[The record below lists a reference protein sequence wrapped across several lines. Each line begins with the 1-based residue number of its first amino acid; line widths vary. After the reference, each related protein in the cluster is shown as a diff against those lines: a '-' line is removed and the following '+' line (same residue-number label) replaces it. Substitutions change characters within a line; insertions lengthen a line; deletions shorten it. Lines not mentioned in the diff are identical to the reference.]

1 MKKLLLAAVLIIALG
16 SPGFLHAA
24 VSDPVAYYSL
34 SGDASDSSGNGYHGA
49 VSGATLT
56 ADRFGSRTGAYIF
69 NCINN
74 HIAIPEFL
82 SADVAAVTIA
92 AWVKVSSLHDGA
104 IFYKGLQGEMELR
117 SDPAGNYH
125 MMVKLSNGAWFSAA
139 GGPVDTGKFQ
149 HVVGIYRRGDKIELW
164 IDGAQAGST
173 GVSNLNLF
181 GGMLASS
188 IGAYNRTAG
197 FFNGIIDEIAVYNR
211 ALSPAEIQALYN
223 ESGPSSVK
231 LPRTGQTAC
240 WNAGGISVACAGT
253 GQDGDI
259 RAGAAWPTPRFTDN
273 GDQTVTDRLTGL
285 TWTKNGNVM
294 QTRDPGFDAD
304 ASANFPPSTAGDGR
318 VTWQHALDYIRK
330 LNQESYLGHSDW
342 RLPNRWEMES
352 LTHGDRIAS
361 DWLNASGF
369 YNVPGSFNWTS
380 TSVPSSGMNAYT
392 VLLNSGAVAYAAK
405 NDGSCGAVWPVR
417 GNPAGSPGSS
427 VVSLPKTGQTRCY
440 NESGAVIAC
449 IDTGQDGA
457 HQAGVAWPNPRF
469 REKSGAVLDS
479 LTGLVWPSSGS
490 VMQARDPGF
499 DTDFFAGDGKV
510 TWQRALDYVEKLN
523 RENYLGHN
531 DWHLPNR
538 GELESLVHAGQ
549 SRTDDWLNLQ
559 GFAGVQAESYWS
571 SSTAFPSSGHA
582 AVVDMRYGTLARVAK
597 FDDRYVWP
605 ARKAIIGDIDG
616 KGGVGLTDLI
626 LALKI
631 SPGIAISGVEVPVDA
646 DVDGDGRI
654 GLAEVAYILQK
665 MAGMR

>member
-1 MKKLLLAAVLIIALG
+1 MKNLLLAAVLIIALG

-24 VSDPVAYYSL
+24 VADPVAHYPL
-34 SGDASDSSGNGYHGA
+34 NGDASDSSGNGYHGA

-149 HVVGIYRRGDKIELW
+149 HVVGIYRKGDKIELW

-197 FFNGIIDEIAVYNR
+197 FFNGIIDDIAVYDR
-211 ALSPAEIQALYN
+211 ALSPAEIQTLYN
-223 ESGPSSVK
+223 ESGPSSVQ

-240 WNAGGISVACAGT
+240 WNAGGIAVACAGT

-273 GDQTVTDRLTGL
+273 GD
-285 TWTKNGNVM
+285 
-294 QTRDPGFDAD
+294 
-304 ASANFPPSTAGDGR
+304 
-318 VTWQHALDYIRK
+318 
-330 LNQESYLGHSDW
+330 
-342 RLPNRWEMES
+342 
-352 LTHGDRIAS
+352 RIAS
-361 DWLNASGF
+361 DWLTASGF

-417 GNPAGSPGSS
+417 GGTAAGPGTS

-582 AVVDMRYGTLARVAK
+582 AVVDMRYGTLDRVAK